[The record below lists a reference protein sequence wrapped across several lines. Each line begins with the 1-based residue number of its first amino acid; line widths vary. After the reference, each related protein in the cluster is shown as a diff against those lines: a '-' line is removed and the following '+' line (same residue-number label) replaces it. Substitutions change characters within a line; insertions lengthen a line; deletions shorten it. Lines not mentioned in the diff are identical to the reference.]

1 MGKLH
6 KMSVGNAELVAL
18 QDSWIMLPP
27 GELFDA
33 VEEGEWSAYP
43 QYLSPEGHLT
53 LSLTTWLI
61 RSEGRTILVDTGLGG
76 RPSDFPVID
85 TPALPSVLEEAGA
98 SPEEVDVVVF
108 THLHFDHTGWNT
120 VDRGG
125 KPAPLFP
132 NARHLIQQAE
142 WDYWTTGSPENGSDQ
157 ATVLDPLVEAG
168 LVDFVEGEHPVTREV
183 VTLPTPGHTP
193 GHVSFLLT
201 SGGSRWWCW
210 GMRHTRRHSSG
221 SRTGALAR
229 TWTSRWR
236 GGRGRRCGIGR
247 RTREFWWRRTTSRS
261 RGWGTRCGRTGCS
274 AGSQFDHPL
283 SFAAGVI
290 LQWAEASGDP
300 RRRQVDPGW

>member
-1 MGKLH
+1 MGTLH

-142 WDYWTTGSPENGSDQ
+142 WDYWTTGSPENGSDH

-201 SGGSRWWCW
+201 SGGESVVVLGDAAHSPAQLGQPDWCI
-210 GMRHTRRHSSG
+210 GPDVDKP
-221 SRTGALAR
+221 LA
-229 TWTSRWR
+229 
-236 GGRGRRCGIGR
+236 R
-247 RTREFWWRRTTSRS
+247 RTRKALWDRS
-261 RGWGTRCGRTGCS
+261 ENE
-274 AGSQFDHPL
+274 
-283 SFAAGVI
+283 GV
-290 LQWAEASGDP
+290 LVASNHFP
-300 RRRQVDPGW
+300 FPGLGHAVREDGVQRWKPI